1 MEKQTMKHTKLN
13 FLMLIAFYCTLSLL
27 KAQTITLDEYLDQLQ
42 RTHPL
47 FEKERLTVQI
57 DREKQESYLGT
68 QDWLISSGPYYSRL
82 NPLPPGSFTPESVDQ
97 IGMGAVAQRAF
108 WKTGGRLSFSWSSD
122 LTDQS
127 GLKDIVLPLGDLT
140 GNPEIPDM
148 VFETGPS
155 KYYQSALAVTYT
167 HPLLKNRGGFL
178 DRLQYDL
185 KQFDIDFSEVQVV
198 ENQEGFL
205 AMVAGKY
212 MDWILLTEQK
222 KIIQD
227 RLKLNEG
234 ELART
239 KEKREANLID
249 QVDVLRAE
257 DAMRIARKNQ
267 ILIESRWKALQ
278 SELAILS
285 MNSDLFEVSP
295 EFDLDIF
302 VELMTFEEASTYLNG
317 NSRPIRVL
325 NSRLDQ
331 LKYARKGY
339 EEILKPELSVVA
351 QISSKNLAEDLGE
364 SLKLTENDTYLGLQF
379 SVPLKNRTAK
389 SQITLSDLQT
399 LQLEKELLDLS
410 LTLTSTLINIYV
422 QIEEMEE
429 VLKLDQEQIQSAK
442 ERTAEELKLY
452 NQGRGDM
459 TFVIQSQD
467 SEENSKLSYAVNAVT
482 YHKLIIAYRS
492 LMDQLLIVDNSE

>member
-1 MEKQTMKHTKLN
+1 MKQFKFILLLVAVICN
-13 FLMLIAFYCTLSLL
+13 FFSLL
-27 KAQTITLDEYLDQLQ
+27 QAQTITIDEFLNQLKEV
-42 RTHPL
+42 HPL

-57 DREKQESYLGT
+57 DREKQESYLGA
-68 QDWLISSGPYYSRL
+68 QDWLISAGPYYTRL
-82 NPLPPGSFTPESVDQ
+82 NPMPPGSFTPERVNQ
-97 IGMGAVAQRAF
+97 IGVGAVAQRAF

-122 LTDQS
+122 LTDQI
-127 GLKDIVLPLGDLT
+127 GLNDIVLPLGDLT

-155 KYYQSALAVTYT
+155 KYYQNSLALTYT

-205 AMVAGKY
+205 AMAAGKY
-212 MDWILLTEQK
+212 LDWVLLTEQK

-234 ELART
+234 ELTRT
-239 KEKREANLID
+239 KEKMEANLVD

-257 DAMRIARKNQ
+257 DAVRIARKNQ
-267 ILIESRWKALQ
+267 ILVESRWNALR
-278 SELAILS
+278 SELATLS
-285 MNSDLFEVSP
+285 LNSDFFEVSP
-295 EFDLDIF
+295 EFDLDIL
-302 VELMTFEEASTYLNG
+302 VELETFEEASIYLNG
-317 NSRPIRVL
+317 YSRPIRVL
-325 NSRLDQ
+325 NVSLDQ
-331 LKYARKGY
+331 LKYARRGY
-339 EEILKPELSVVA
+339 EEILKPELSIIA
-351 QISSKNLAEDLGE
+351 QVTSKNLAEDLGE

-389 SQITLSDLQT
+389 SQITQSDLQT
-399 LQLEKELLDLS
+399 MQLEKELLDLR

-422 QIEEMEE
+422 QIEEMKE

-442 ERTAEELKLY
+442 RRTDEELKLY
-452 NQGRGDM
+452 NQGRSNM

-482 YHKLIIAYRS
+482 YHKLIVAFRS
-492 LMDQLLIVDNSE
+492 LMDQLL

>member
-1 MEKQTMKHTKLN
+1 MKQFKTIL
-13 FLMLIAFYCTLSLL
+13 LLIAVICNYFSLL
-27 KAQTITLDEYLDQLQ
+27 QAQTITMDQFLNQLQ
-42 RTHPL
+42 QAHPL

-57 DREKQESYLGT
+57 DREKQESYLGA
-68 QDWLISSGPYYSRL
+68 QDWIISSSMNYSRL
-82 NPLPPGSFTPESVDQ
+82 NPLPPGSFIPERVDQ
-97 IGMGAVAQRAF
+97 INVGAVAQRAF

-122 LTDQS
+122 LTDQM

-155 KYYQSALAVTYT
+155 KYYQNAIAVTYT

-185 KQFDIDFSEVQVV
+185 KQYDIDFSEVQVV

-205 AMVAGKY
+205 AMAAGKY
-212 MDWILLTEQK
+212 LDWILLTEQK

-257 DAMRIARKNQ
+257 DAVRIARKNQ
-267 ILIESRWKALQ
+267 ILVESRWNALR
-278 SELAILS
+278 SELATLS
-285 MNSDLFEVSP
+285 LNSDFFEVGP
-295 EFDLDIF
+295 EFDLDAF

-317 NSRPIRVL
+317 NSRPVRVL
-325 NSRLDQ
+325 KVRLDQ
-331 LKYARKGY
+331 LKHARRGY
-339 EEILKPELSVVA
+339 EEILKPELSIIA
-351 QISSKNLAEDLGE
+351 QVNSKNLAEDLGE
-364 SLKLTENDTYLGLQF
+364 SLKMTENDAYIGLQF
-379 SVPLKNRTAK
+379 NVPLKNRTAK
-389 SQITLSDLQT
+389 SQITQSDLQT
-399 LQLEKELLDLS
+399 MQLEKELLDLS

-429 VLKLDQEQIQSAK
+429 VLKLDKEQIQSAK
-442 ERTAEELKLY
+442 RRTDEELKLY
-452 NQGRGDM
+452 NQGRSNM

-467 SEENSKLSYAVNAVT
+467 SEENSKLTYIVNAVT
-482 YHKLIIAYRS
+482 YHKLIVAFRS
-492 LMDQLLIVDNSE
+492 LMDQLL

>member
-1 MEKQTMKHTKLN
+1 MKQFKFILLLVAVICN
-13 FLMLIAFYCTLSLL
+13 FFSLL
-27 KAQTITLDEYLDQLQ
+27 QAQTITIDEFLNQLKEF
-42 RTHPL
+42 HPL

-57 DREKQESYLGT
+57 DREKQDSYLGA
-68 QDWLISSGPYYSRL
+68 QDWLISAGPYYTRL
-82 NPLPPGSFTPESVDQ
+82 NPMPPGSFTPERVNQ
-97 IGMGAVAQRAF
+97 IGVGAVAQRAF

-122 LTDQS
+122 LTDQI
-127 GLKDIVLPLGDLT
+127 GLNDIVLPLGDLT

-155 KYYQSALAVTYT
+155 KYYQNSLALTYT

-205 AMVAGKY
+205 AMAAGKY
-212 MDWILLTEQK
+212 LDWVLLTEQK

-234 ELART
+234 ELTRT
-239 KEKREANLID
+239 KEKMEANLVD

-257 DAMRIARKNQ
+257 DAVRIARKNQ
-267 ILIESRWKALQ
+267 ILVESRWNALR
-278 SELAILS
+278 SELATLS
-285 MNSDLFEVSP
+285 LNSGFFEVSP
-295 EFDLDIF
+295 EFDLDIL
-302 VELMTFEEASTYLNG
+302 VELETFEEASIYLNG
-317 NSRPIRVL
+317 YSRPIRVL
-325 NSRLDQ
+325 NVSLDQ
-331 LKYARKGY
+331 LKYARRGY
-339 EEILKPELSVVA
+339 EEILKPELSIIA
-351 QISSKNLAEDLGE
+351 QVTSKNLAEDLGE

-389 SQITLSDLQT
+389 SQITQSDLQT
-399 LQLEKELLDLS
+399 MQLEKELLDLR

-422 QIEEMEE
+422 QIEEMKE

-442 ERTAEELKLY
+442 RRTDEELKLY
-452 NQGRGDM
+452 NQGRSNM

-482 YHKLIIAYRS
+482 YHKLIVAFRS
-492 LMDQLLIVDNSE
+492 LMDQLL

>member
-1 MEKQTMKHTKLN
+1 
-13 FLMLIAFYCTLSLL
+13 L
-27 KAQTITLDEYLDQLQ
+27 KAQTITLDEFLNQLQ
-42 RTHPL
+42 QTHPL
-47 FEKERLTVQI
+47 FEKERLTLQI
-57 DREKQESYLGT
+57 DKEEQEGYLGA
-68 QDWLISSGPYYSRL
+68 QDWLISAGPYYTRL

-97 IGMGAVAQRAF
+97 INVGAVAQRTF

-122 LTDQS
+122 LTDQI

-155 KYYQSALAVTYT
+155 KYYQNALAVSYT

-205 AMVAGKY
+205 AMAAGKY
-212 MDWILLTEQK
+212 LDWVLLTEQK
-222 KIIQD
+222 QIIKD
-227 RLKLNEG
+227 RLNLTED

-239 KEKREANLID
+239 KEKREANLVD

-257 DAMRIARKNQ
+257 DAVRIARQNQ
-267 ILIESRWKALQ
+267 VLVESRWNALQ

-285 MNSDLFEVSP
+285 MNSDIFEVDP
-295 EFDLDIF
+295 AFDLDIF
-302 VELMTFEEASTYLNG
+302 VELMTIEEASTYLNE
-317 NSRPIRVL
+317 NSRPIKVL
-325 NSRLDQ
+325 NVRLNQ
-331 LKYARKGY
+331 LKYARRGY
-339 EEILKPELSVVA
+339 EEILKPELSIIA
-351 QISSKNLAEDLGE
+351 QVNSKNLAEDLGE
-364 SLKLTENDTYLGLQF
+364 SLKLTKNDAYIGLQF

-389 SQITLSDLQT
+389 SQITQSDLQT
-399 LQLEKELLDLS
+399 KQLEMELLDLS
-410 LTLTSTLINIYV
+410 LTLTSTLINIYI

-429 VLKLDQEQIQSAK
+429 VLRLNEEQIQSAK
-442 ERTAEELKLY
+442 RRTDEELKLY

-467 SEENSKLSYAVNAVT
+467 SEENSKLTYAFNAVT
-482 YHKLIIAYRS
+482 YHKLIVAYRS
-492 LMDQLLIVDNSE
+492 LMDQLL